1 LRCTGD
7 EQIGAQDP
15 VKTSK
20 NPTISTPHKNIHP
33 RLQTPP
39 HPVASLFWNHLM
51 DWAGAI
57 DHNRDQLLRILAAL
71 FAMAGLSE
79 NAIVTTLPRH
89 LYRAVLHI
97 LKPAESAVRRLI
109 ILAARD
115 LVLKARTTRSASIGS
130 RPFPRIPA
138 PSVPA
143 FPLIDPRKQFAPEG
157 FVWGQVKS
165 VPRIRSL
172 EDYGPLLAHL
182 YVADTQPSAPTAD
195 DPLSATRL
203 CRRLLAL
210 KLALDDLPKQARR
223 MARLD
228 ARRDMARETRTPLRP
243 SLLPACRPG
252 RPPGL
257 RKRPVREIDYVLRE
271 CHDLVLDMYSGD
283 TS

>member
-1 LRCTGD
+1 
-7 EQIGAQDP
+7 
-15 VKTSK
+15 
-20 NPTISTPHKNIHP
+20 
-33 RLQTPP
+33 
-39 HPVASLFWNHLM
+39 M

-57 DHNRDQLLRILAAL
+57 DRNRDQLLRIIAAL
-71 FAMAGLSE
+71 FAMTGLAEDQTVS
-79 NAIVTTLPRH
+79 TLPRH
-89 LYRAVLHI
+89 LYRAALCI

-115 LVLKARTTRSASIGS
+115 LVFKARAARGLPNGS
-130 RPFPRIPA
+130 RPFPQIPA

-172 EDYGPLLAHL
+172 NDYGPLVAHL
-182 YVADTQPSAPTAD
+182 YVADTPKPAPTSE
-195 DPLSATRL
+195 DPIRAQHLV
-203 CRRLLAL
+203 RRLLAL

-228 ARRDMARETRTPLRP
+228 ARRELARETQAPLRL
-243 SLLPACRPG
+243 SLLPTCRPG

-271 CHDLVLDMYSGD
+271 CHDLVGDYLDARN